1 MGTLE
6 TNTKRQLDENYLK
19 KGAEMDKPV
28 KKVVLD
34 VSGHFP
40 EDGKKKK
47 VVTEKIWNKQNSRK
61 APVTALHSYC
71 MRHQIDVP
79 HIELINSEGE
89 AHKPIFTMLC
99 QVSLRGEI
107 VS

>member
-1 MGTLE
+1 
-6 TNTKRQLDENYLK
+6 
-19 KGAEMDKPV
+19 
-28 KKVVLD
+28 
-34 VSGHFP
+34 
-40 EDGKKKK
+40 
-47 VVTEKIWNKQNSRK
+47 
-61 APVTALHSYC
+61 

-107 VS
+107 VSAEGKGTKKIAAKHDSAAKMVTIHFLPTSGEFQTRKRN

>member
-1 MGTLE
+1 
-6 TNTKRQLDENYLK
+6 
-19 KGAEMDKPV
+19 
-28 KKVVLD
+28 
-34 VSGHFP
+34 
-40 EDGKKKK
+40 
-47 VVTEKIWNKQNSRK
+47 
-61 APVTALHSYC
+61 

-107 VS
+107 VSAEGKGTKKIAAKHDSAAKMVKNFFPTSEEFQTGIRN

>member
-1 MGTLE
+1 
-6 TNTKRQLDENYLK
+6 
-19 KGAEMDKPV
+19 
-28 KKVVLD
+28 
-34 VSGHFP
+34 
-40 EDGKKKK
+40 
-47 VVTEKIWNKQNSRK
+47 
-61 APVTALHSYC
+61 

-107 VS
+107 VSAEGKGTKKIAAKHDSAAKMVKKIFSQLRKNLKLVLEINISYINITEF

>member
-1 MGTLE
+1 MYF
-6 TNTKRQLDENYLK
+6 Q
-19 KGAEMDKPV
+19 
-28 KKVVLD
+28 
-34 VSGHFP
+34 
-40 EDGKKKK
+40 
-47 VVTEKIWNKQNSRK
+47 

-107 VS
+107 VSAEGKGTKKIAAKHESAARMVRDIFANLENRRIANWDKN